1 MATMMSRFDKHP
13 SIISCNNSFSPVIL
27 SSMSSSPVLG
37 IGKRTQRTVGVA
49 HAELEP
55 FTDLAGVVKEGLK
68 LLLAADIV
76 KERPTQGGA
85 ASASNATMTKDC
97 GCLSQMATDM

>member
-1 MATMMSRFDKHP
+1 
-13 SIISCNNSFSPVIL
+13 
-27 SSMSSSPVLG
+27 MSSSPVLG

-97 GCLSQMATDM
+97 GCLSQNGYGYVMRIIGIIIIIIIINRDIHA